1 MHPIKLAGAATV
13 LLGSLFFAGAANAA
27 VATSTVNVRAAPVN
41 GAVVDVLRP
50 GQQVEIDR
58 CTGGWCYVI
67 KQGPDGW
74 VSASYL
80 SDDDSGFDDDVDTRV
95 IVPDR
100 PGPGP
105 SRPDVDVSIG
115 FNVPGFSFQIGS
127 GGFDIRPGRPGGS
140 RDRVC
145 FYEDTNFRGDSFC
158 ARPGERLARLGR
170 WDDTIRSIEVRGDA
184 QAPGLRA
191 RQLQRPLHRDLA
203 QRGEPAR
210 RQRQHQLDPRPLNRR
225 TSEPQRR
232 PWETR
237 GRRLGL

>member
-1 MHPIKLAGAATV
+1 MNPIKLAGAAAV
-13 LLGSLFFAGAANAA
+13 LVGSLFVANAASAA

-41 GAVVDVLRP
+41 GAVVDVLRA
-50 GQQVEIDR
+50 GQEVEIDR

-67 KQGPDGW
+67 KPGPDGW
-74 VSASYL
+74 VSANYL
-80 SDDDSGFDDDVDTRV
+80 SDDDSGDVDTRV

-100 PGPGP
+100 PGPVRPTPG
-105 SRPDVDVSIG
+105 RPDVDVSIG

-127 GGFDIRPGRPGGS
+127 GGFDIRPGRPGGN

-184 QAPGLRA
+184 QALVCERANFNGRCIVISRSVGNLRGA
-191 RQLQRPLHRDLA
+191 NDNISSIRVR
-203 QRGEPAR
+203 
-210 RQRQHQLDPRPLNRR
+210 
-225 TSEPQRR
+225 
-232 PWETR
+232 
-237 GRRLGL
+237 

>member
-1 MHPIKLAGAATV
+1 MNPMKLAGAAAV
-13 LLGSLFFAGAANAA
+13 LLGSLFVANAASAA

-41 GAVVDVLRP
+41 GAVVDVIRA
-50 GQQVEIDR
+50 GQEVEIDR
-58 CTGGWCYVI
+58 CSGGWCYVI
-67 KQGPDGW
+67 KPGPDGW
-74 VSASYL
+74 VSANYL
-80 SDDDSGFDDDVDTRV
+80 SEDDVDTRV

-100 PGPGP
+100 PGPVRPTP

-184 QAPGLRA
+184 EAMVCERANFNGRCIVISRSVGNLRGA
-191 RQLQRPLHRDLA
+191 NDNISSIRVR
-203 QRGEPAR
+203 
-210 RQRQHQLDPRPLNRR
+210 
-225 TSEPQRR
+225 
-232 PWETR
+232 
-237 GRRLGL
+237 